1 MIPYRMNPLGIYAT
15 IPPLTL
21 TAQEA
26 GSTVSL
32 NATGSPTV
40 SGLMYRFGSAPWAQ
54 YVPGTV
60 LTLANVGDCVQFWN
74 IETTLTKSSSSYV
87 RFVMTGSIAASGNVQ
102 SMVNYA
108 DCSAYCFWGL
118 FRDCKA
124 LKTPPKLPSVVLANY
139 CYNTMFSGAGLTT
152 VPKLPATTMYNTCY
166 GSMFYYCTSLTG
178 DVVLPASTLVSGC
191 YAYMFTACTKLR
203 SIEVNFTEW
212 SSATNSWMSAFGSA
226 AGTFYK
232 PAALPEPETRGGN
245 TVPVNWTIVNKD

>member
-1 MIPYRMNPLGIYAT
+1 MIPYRINPFGISAT

-26 GSTVSL
+26 GSTVTL

-40 SGLMYRFGSAPWAQ
+40 SELMYRLGSAPWAP

-60 LTLANVGDCVQFWN
+60 LTLANVGDYVQFLN
-74 IETTLTKSSSSYV
+74 AETTLTKSSSSYV
-87 RFVMTGSIAASGNVQ
+87 RFVMTGSITASGNVQ

-124 LKTPPKLPSVVLANY
+124 LKTPPLMPSMKLANY
-139 CYNTMFSGAGLTT
+139 CYNTMYSGAGLTS
-152 VPKLPATTMYNTCY
+152 VPRLPAVEMFNTCY
-166 GSMFYYCTSLTG
+166 GSMLYGCNQMVG
-178 DVVLPASTLVSGC
+178 DLVLPATVLVTNC
-191 YAYMFTACTKLR
+191 CTYMLYNCIRLR
-203 SIEVNFTEW
+203 TITVSFTEW
-212 SSATNSWMSAFGSA
+212 TSATTGWMSGFGSA
-226 AGTFYK
+226 SGTFYK